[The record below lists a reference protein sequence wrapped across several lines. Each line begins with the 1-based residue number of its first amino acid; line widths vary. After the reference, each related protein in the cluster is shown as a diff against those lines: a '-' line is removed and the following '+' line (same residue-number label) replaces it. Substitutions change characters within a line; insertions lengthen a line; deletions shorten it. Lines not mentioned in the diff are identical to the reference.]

1 MFLSDHPL
9 IRDSDSESCV
19 PVFPIEQG
27 STEHAGLED
36 GRQGYDGDQCG
47 VELHEGEE
55 GEGSRKERLDGPPE
69 ALEGEHVDT
78 NGEENP
84 GNRVVNGC

>member
-1 MFLSDHPL
+1 M
-9 IRDSDSESCV
+9 
-19 PVFPIEQG
+19 FPIEQG